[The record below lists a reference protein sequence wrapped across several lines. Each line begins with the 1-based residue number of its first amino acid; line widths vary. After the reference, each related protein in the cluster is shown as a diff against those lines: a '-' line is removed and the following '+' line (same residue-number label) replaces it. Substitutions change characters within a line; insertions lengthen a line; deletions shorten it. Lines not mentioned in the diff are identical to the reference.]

1 MTKIESTKVKA
12 YGWSLTVWHSKT
24 PPELFKEYLA
34 QALASHP
41 KWSIHGQQEEGE
53 KSGKPHYQLFLKT
66 PDQPRK
72 STLIKFFPAVHIESE
87 NNRAA
92 LEKYVHKEETRT
104 GEFKSVER
112 SHITFKETCLQF
124 FRYLE
129 RQDLI
134 DEKYTTEERLA
145 LWDEFIELSVGE
157 GIVVDIIGVNP
168 QYRSCIG
175 KYWNGY
181 ITQYTRQ
188 DNKTQDTPENSVA
201 PLINAP
207 KESIQEESNK
217 VRKKTIRRIATQ
229 DVI

>member
-24 PPELFKEYLA
+24 TPEQFKEYEA
-34 QALASHP
+34 QAFASHP

-72 STLIKFFPAVHIESE
+72 STLIKLFPAVHIESE
-87 NNRAA
+87 TNRAA

-129 RQDLI
+129 RQNLHEEHHTI
-134 DEKYTTEERLA
+134 EERLV
-145 LWDEFIELSVGE
+145 LWDEFICLSVGE

-168 QYRSCIG
+168 QYRSCIS
-175 KYWNGY
+175 KYWDGY
-181 ITQYTRQ
+181 ITQYIRQ

-201 PLINAP
+201 PLINASQT
-207 KESIQEESNK
+207 SIQEESNK
-217 VRKKTIRRIATQ
+217 NGKTPVRRITKKV
-229 DVI
+229 VI